1 MQLKEEVT
9 LELEAVGSG
18 TRECRSVRGG
28 RTHDSTVVYLSI
40 SCLHLLPV
48 FDG

>member
-18 TRECRSVRGG
+18 TRECRSVRGAG
-28 RTHDSTVVYLSI
+28 LMT
-40 SCLHLLPV
+40 LLLCI
-48 FDG
+48 